1 MTSRGLVERFSHAR
15 RSWVAFFRVSDERV
29 AELWVLG
36 GHDGLR
42 ARLAAAS
49 R

>member
-1 MTSRGLVERFSHAR
+1 MTPRALVERFSHAR
-15 RSWVAFFRVSDERV
+15 WSWVAFFRVSDAR
-29 AELWVLG
+29 AALWVLG
-36 GHDGLR
+36 GLDGLR